1 MDLCLHIGCFC
12 LAWQQALG
20 LEKYWLAVRT
30 GIAGVVYRHLK
41 MFASQGGSWST
52 VMESEHQQPV
62 LAGTC
67 MLECKRE
74 RGESTVGKCNK

>member
-20 LEKYWLAVRT
+20 LEKHWLAVST

-41 MFASQGGSWST
+41 MFARRKL
-52 VMESEHQQPV
+52 EHSDGVRAPAACV
-62 LAGTC
+62 SRDLHAGVQ
-67 MLECKRE
+67 ERE
-74 RGESTVGKCNK
+74 RREHCGKM